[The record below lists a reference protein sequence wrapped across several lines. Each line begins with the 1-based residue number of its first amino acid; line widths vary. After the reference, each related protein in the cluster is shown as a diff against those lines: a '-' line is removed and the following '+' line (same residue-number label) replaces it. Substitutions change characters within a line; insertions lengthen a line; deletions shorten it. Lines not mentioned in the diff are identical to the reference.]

1 LVTRNTAAGSAY
13 PILIGPARCERN
25 SARRE
30 GREGA
35 LPDPKKRELGVW
47 YSARLGGWGLR
58 SVSTCGA
65 GVSSPRMSHTSVVLR
80 AEQVSKHF
88 GAVKALDGISLDVC
102 RGECVALIG
111 ESGSGKS
118 TLLRCFNRL
127 TDPDSG
133 RVFIDGADAASLDP
147 IALRRR
153 IGYVPQEGGLLPH
166 WRVRRNVALVPWLQ
180 SQADATERAERALI
194 LVGLDTAGLA
204 DRWPADLSGGQR
216 QRVAVARA
224 LAAEPSVILLD
235 EPFGALDAITRADLQ
250 NTFRR
255 LRDALEITA
264 LLVTHDLQE
273 AVLLADR
280 IAVVRE
286 GRLEQF
292 APPSELVRSP
302 DTDYVREL
310 LRRAR
315 AIE

>member
-1 LVTRNTAAGSAY
+1 
-13 PILIGPARCERN
+13 
-25 SARRE
+25 
-30 GREGA
+30 
-35 LPDPKKRELGVW
+35 
-47 YSARLGGWGLR
+47 
-58 SVSTCGA
+58 
-65 GVSSPRMSHTSVVLR
+65 
-80 AEQVSKHF
+80 VSKHF
-88 GAVKALDGISLDVC
+88 GAVKALDGISLDV
-102 RGECVALIG
+102 RGGECVALIG

-180 SQADATERAERALI
+180 SQADATERAERALS
-194 LVGLDTAGLA
+194 LVGLDIPGLA

-224 LAAEPSVILLD
+224 LAAEPRVILLD

-292 APPSELVRSP
+292 APPGELLRSP
-302 DTDYVREL
+302 ASDYVREL